1 MLKILI
7 PIEDDVVEGVSSIMK
22 MNASPY
28 DKEAINTA
36 LTHLNESEQFEIS
49 PEDLGENKDS
59 FLLAL
64 AMIAI
69 ASQCK

>member
-1 MLKILI
+1 MLNILI

-22 MNASPY
+22 MDASPE
-28 DKEAINTA
+28 DKKAINTA
-36 LTHLNESEQFEIS
+36 LTHLNESGQFEIS

>member
-1 MLKILI
+1 
-7 PIEDDVVEGVSSIMK
+7 MK
-22 MNASPY
+22 MSASPE

-36 LTHLNESEQFEIS
+36 LTHLNESGQFEIS
-49 PEDLGENKDS
+49 PEDLGEDKDS
-59 FLLAL
+59 FLMAL